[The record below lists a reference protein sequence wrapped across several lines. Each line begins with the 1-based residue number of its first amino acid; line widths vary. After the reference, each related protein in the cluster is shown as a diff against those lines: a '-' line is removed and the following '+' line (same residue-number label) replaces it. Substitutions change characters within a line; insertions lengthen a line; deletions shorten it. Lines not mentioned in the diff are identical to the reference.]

1 MLNWVFNLVAEQG
14 GKGYLSSAY
23 LNIPPRL
30 LKVINDSG
38 LKLDVLTS
46 SPRCNGFYGANNVS
60 KYLPD
65 AYSYLEMKLLE
76 KFPNIRIFEY
86 NRPGWTFH
94 AKGFWA
100 DFKFKSST
108 WSVCTIGSSNFNSR
122 SLNTDL
128 ESQAFLFTKDPKL
141 SKEIQENRQY
151 LYSWSSLATISDLKS
166 RNIKPL
172 VKLASKIVKPWL

>member
-1 MLNWVFNLVAEQG
+1 MLNWVFHLVAEQG
-14 GKGYLSSAY
+14 VRAHLSTAY

-30 LKVINDSG
+30 LRVIKDSG

-46 SPRCNGFYGANNVS
+46 SPKCNGFYGANNVA

-76 KFPNIRIFEY
+76 SNPNIRIYEY
-86 NRPGWTFH
+86 NRPNWTFH

-100 DFKFKSST
+100 NFKFKSST
-108 WSVCTIGSSNFNSR
+108 WSVTTIGSSNFNSR

-128 ESQAFLFTKDPKL
+128 ESQAFLFTRDPKL
-141 SKEIQENRQY
+141 MQDIQDNRLD
-151 LYSWSSLATISDLKS
+151 LYSWSSQVTIRDLKS

-172 VKLASKIVKPWL
+172 VKLASKLVKPWL